1 MLLNRLPE
9 PPISGAAAAAV
20 IGSVYAAG
28 RISGAA
34 TVQFAGT
41 DSRPTVFAWP
51 TPRPADA
58 VSGTASDGAA
68 TLPWPFRNQF
78 GRLAAPG
85 P

>member
-1 MLLNRLPE
+1 MLLNRFPE

-51 TPRPADA
+51 KPADTDA
-58 VSGTASDGAA
+58 VAASDGAA

>member
-9 PPISGAAAAAV
+9 LPAAISGAAAAPV
-20 IGSVYAAG
+20 IGSVKAAG

-34 TVQFAGT
+34 TVQADGT
-41 DSRPTVFAWP
+41 DSLPTVFAWP
-51 TPRPADA
+51 RPAD
-58 VSGTASDGAA
+58 TDASAAFDGAP
-68 TLPWPFRNQF
+68 TLPWPPKNQF